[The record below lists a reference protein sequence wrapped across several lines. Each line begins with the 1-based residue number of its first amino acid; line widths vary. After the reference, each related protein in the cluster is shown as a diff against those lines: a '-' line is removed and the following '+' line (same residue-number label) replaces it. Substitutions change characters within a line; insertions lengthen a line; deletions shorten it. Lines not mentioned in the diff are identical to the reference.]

1 MDLLLFLK
9 TLQVTLWPARK
20 LQNDYSAVDGFWSE
34 RKVWGYFLTL
44 AFFLSTNSFR
54 CVYKWPKQKCLIV
67 YTTCLKRTLVLDN
80 KLEKDGF
87 RLKCILT
94 LRLGSHMCELD
105 VDFTHIQFA
114 WHASGTGSQWSR
126 ITQVGGGR
134 RADCK
139 RAQCVFGSS
148 SGANS
153 GKNPDLNRTWTS
165 EDVHRTPGTIPK
177 PLICEPGLRQKA

>member
-134 RADCK
+134 R
-139 RAQCVFGSS
+139 
-148 SGANS
+148 
-153 GKNPDLNRTWTS
+153 
-165 EDVHRTPGTIPK
+165 PK
-177 PLICEPGLRQKA
+177 GPVRIWVQFRCEFRQKSRPESHLNQWRRTQDPRHNPEAAHMWTRS